1 MIDIAEETSEIRH
14 PDISSGGTLL
24 MSAFSLFHAPQH
36 LTVLLQCMKYAPL
49 PKYNLRHI
57 ISIFGELFSSDHF
70 RRPSSIPKGL
80 FR

>member
-1 MIDIAEETSEIRH
+1 
-14 PDISSGGTLL
+14 

-70 RRPSSIPKGL
+70 RRPSSIPKGTIQVSCYAL
-80 FR
+80 FEGWLLLSQPTCCIGK